1 MKAKD
6 SYSFK
11 LWIHI
16 RRTQRFINV
25 SCYFISELLHLYTG
39 QNSKERIPSANLDLS
54 KFQVQ
59 HLHLAATGQQ
69 DQLANLRN
77 LLVLDCKRNHLI
89 DIPAVVYSLT
99 SLTTLYLRF
108 NRIQELEAKL
118 GNLTNL
124 TN

>member
-59 HLHLAATGQQ
+59 HLHLAAAGQSKGA
-69 DQLANLRN
+69 DL
-77 LLVLDCKRNHLI
+77 
-89 DIPAVVYSLT
+89 
-99 SLTTLYLRF
+99 
-108 NRIQELEAKL
+108 
-118 GNLTNL
+118 
-124 TN
+124 